1 MNNEL
6 KHFLTGL
13 LVVTGLL
20 QLIVGFNIANV
31 AYIISALIYVTT
43 FVLFIWDRANI
54 VFVILSFLLFLVI
67 KNNSFVGV
75 NVFDFINIM
84 PFLYN
89 YYHTKKY
96 GIQNID

>member
-43 FVLFIWDRANI
+43 FVLFIWDRTNI

-67 KNNSFVGV
+67 KNNSVVGV
-75 NVFDFINIM
+75 NVFDFINIA

-96 GIQNID
+96 GI

>member
-96 GIQNID
+96 GI